1 MEKKKVRNLLGST
14 MRCKPDVLGLIQI
27 VLTWMQTL
35 SEELIKKQIA
45 GLLHYHSEHKAHIMN
60 ILDEGYTQLK
70 STVDVLEE
78 KISQLNTS
86 RKQSWTSPQG
96 DVVLDENDCR
106 DVHVNTVD
114 GPNSINKVHMFYTC
128 FCNYLCASV
137 LACVCEGR
145 VTEY

>member
-86 RKQSWTSPQG
+86 RKQSWTSPQS
-96 DVVLDENDCR
+96 DVVLDENGCR

-114 GPNSINKVHMFYTC
+114 GPDSINKVDMLYTC

-137 LACVCEGR
+137 LACVCVKGE
-145 VTEY
+145 